1 MLDYLKTP
9 VIIFILFVF
18 VVNVLFFVK
27 NIKRMLYLVTLIIS
41 FIIPAALFVLK
52 YLEISLPDVLNL
64 KIEWLCAIA
73 SAVLVV
79 LNICFLKAKTSNN
92 EFFKAIPAALDRKI
106 LGYLD
111 KDGKLIHFSQYFFEE
126 LDLDEKEQKKWNEHV
141 SKIYYN
147 SVEISY
153 SDLLNALAENDGSE
167 SKITLA
173 LKNDDELNEEISF
186 NFVKVNVDVNE
197 DTIGYVLLVK
207 NEQPKNLVDGFGYI
221 LDSVDAP
228 YAYYNDD
235 SRNVIFR
242 TNKSFKNLLG
252 VRGYNVTYS
261 ELRRLVCP
269 EDLQVFDRAS
279 SEFAGDDTYEYRM
292 VTSLGLNKFKETKVT
307 RDNHVITIIQMT
319 TDNEGKAEDKKDV
332 FEKIDKLIAG
342 NVPFGG
348 MMVSLNSF
356 VDLFNSRGPVLAK
369 ELSTRFVEYVRLE
382 VLGKDDMI
390 CKISD
395 IEYLLLFTDMEKFD
409 SLVRDIQNKVSV
421 LSRYE
426 FNYGNE
432 VISSTNSIGIVY
444 KNENIT
450 NQNDFLNA
458 LDNALSLA
466 NKDGEEDGVSL
477 YSAVKKEPTDNKL
490 TKENYSFDKV
500 KISLDNSFLDDDEV

>member
-1 MLDYLKTP
+1 M
-9 VIIFILFVF
+9 
-18 VVNVLFFVK
+18 
-27 NIKRMLYLVTLIIS
+27 
-41 FIIPAALFVLK
+41 
-52 YLEISLPDVLNL
+52 E
-64 KIEWLCAIA
+64 
-73 SAVLVV
+73 
-79 LNICFLKAKTSNN
+79 
-92 EFFKAIPAALDRKI
+92 
-106 LGYLD
+106 
-111 KDGKLIHFSQYFFEE
+111 
-126 LDLDEKEQKKWNEHV
+126 
-141 SKIYYN
+141 
-147 SVEISY
+147 
-153 SDLLNALAENDGSE
+153 
-167 SKITLA
+167 
-173 LKNDDELNEEISF
+173 
-186 NFVKVNVDVNE
+186 
-197 DTIGYVLLVK
+197 
-207 NEQPKNLVDGFGYI
+207 
-221 LDSVDAP
+221 
-228 YAYYNDD
+228 
-235 SRNVIFR
+235 
-242 TNKSFKNLLG
+242 
-252 VRGYNVTYS
+252 
-261 ELRRLVCP
+261 RR
-269 EDLQVFDRAS
+269 S
-279 SEFAGDDTYEYRM
+279 W
-292 VTSLGLNKFKETKVT
+292 
-307 RDNHVITIIQMT
+307 
-319 TDNEGKAEDKKDV
+319 KAEDKKDV